1 MVRFTRS
8 IALSAIGTVGMVSL
22 LALTGC
28 SGSGDKATTSEA
40 SPSAMSSPDAMAAS
54 PSAAASPDAMASSP
68 GASPAMSGSAMSD
81 SKTAGMKQVV
91 ASTTAAVEA
100 GDFAKAKTEFGQ
112 LEGHWSKIE
121 DGVKEKSSET
131 YNKIEDT
138 TSAVNSALKE
148 AQPSKDKTLAALK
161 SLDEAIAGADK

>member
-1 MVRFTRS
+1 MVRFSRS
-8 IALSAIGTVGMVSL
+8 MALAAIGTVGMVSL

-28 SGSGDKATTSEA
+28 SNAEKPTAEA
-40 SPSAMSSPDAMAAS
+40 SPSAMAESPSTTTASPDAMAAS
-54 PSAAASPDAMASSP
+54 P
-68 GASPAMSGSAMSD
+68 GASPAMSDMSH

-100 GDFAKAKTEFGQ
+100 GDFAKAKTEFGN
-112 LEGHWSKIE
+112 LEGQWSKIE

-138 TSAVNSALKE
+138 TSAVNSELKE
-148 AQPSKDKTLAALK
+148 SQPNKDKTLAALK

>member
-1 MVRFTRS
+1 MVRFSRS
-8 IALSAIGTVGMVSL
+8 MVLAAIGTVGMVSL

-28 SGSGDKATTSEA
+28 SSSDKTTAEA
-40 SPSAMSSPDAMAAS
+40 SPSAMAESPSATTASPDAMAAS
-54 PSAAASPDAMASSP
+54 PGMSHASPDAMA
-68 GASPAMSGSAMSD
+68 ASPAMSSSA
-81 SKTAGMKQVV
+81 KTAGMKKVV

-100 GDFAKAKTEFGQ
+100 GDFAKAKTEFGT
-112 LEGHWSKIE
+112 LESQWHPIE

-138 TSAVNSALKE
+138 TSAVNSELK
-148 AQPSKDKTLAALK
+148 ASQPNKDKTLAALK

>member
-1 MVRFTRS
+1 MVRFNRS
-8 IALSAIGTVGMVSL
+8 NVLAAIGTAGMVSL
-22 LALTGC
+22 LTLTGC
-28 SGSGDKATTSEA
+28 SSGADKATSET
-40 SPSAMSSPDAMAAS
+40 SPST
-54 PSAAASPDAMASSP
+54 AASPDAMASPSTAASPDAMAASP

-121 DGVKEKSSET
+121 DGVKEKSSDT

-138 TSAVNSALKE
+138 TTAVNSALNE

>member
-28 SGSGDKATTSEA
+28 SNSADKATTSEA
-40 SPSAMSSPDAMAAS
+40 SPSAMAAS
-54 PSAAASPDAMASSP
+54 PSTAASPDAMAASP

-91 ASTTAAVEA
+91 ANTRTAVEA

-112 LEGHWSKIE
+112 LEGSWHKIE
-121 DGVKEKSSET
+121 DGVKEKSSDT

-138 TSAVNSALKE
+138 TTAVNSALKE
-148 AQPSKDKTLAALK
+148 SQPNKDKTLAALK